1 MDPDPIRILI
11 RSTEL
16 HCTIP
21 HIQLSLFMVRTT
33 FPLVS
38 SSFHYSMEGNP
49 FIAPLRE
56 NISYRVHDIFTIE
69 YGVVKGMI
77 KTHEY
82 LKVRE
87 ENHTI

>member
-21 HIQLSLFMVRTT
+21 HIQLSLFK
-33 FPLVS
+33 FNDDVS
-38 SSFHYSMEGNP
+38 VGLFLFWLLHGRQSLYRSITRKYQLESTRYIH
-49 FIAPLRE
+49 
-56 NISYRVHDIFTIE
+56 YRVWQ
-69 YGVVKGMI
+69 VKGMI

-82 LKVRE
+82 LKV
-87 ENHTI
+87 